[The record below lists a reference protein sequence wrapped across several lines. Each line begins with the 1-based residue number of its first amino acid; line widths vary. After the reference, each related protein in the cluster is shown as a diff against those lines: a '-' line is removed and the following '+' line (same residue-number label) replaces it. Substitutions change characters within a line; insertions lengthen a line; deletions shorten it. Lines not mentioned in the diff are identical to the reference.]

1 MRNSGAMEYITPL
14 HRATESSTMP
24 KSVMNTTV
32 GGAFGAACAQ
42 TEAAP
47 LTASSNAAK
56 AHTSHL
62 RHRGQCITDSSGT
75 LAKVRYCKR
84 LCSPAKAIAAA
95 RFDLL
100 TRP

>member
-14 HRATESSTMP
+14 HRATESSTTP

-32 GGAFGAACAQ
+32 GGAFGPACAQ

-47 LTASSNAAK
+47 PTASSNAAK

-62 RHRGQCITDSSGT
+62 RHQGQRIINSSET
-75 LAKVRYCKR
+75 LAKVRYCKTIVLR
-84 LCSPAKAIAAA
+84 RQSYRPA
-95 RFDLL
+95 RFDLP
-100 TRP
+100 TWP